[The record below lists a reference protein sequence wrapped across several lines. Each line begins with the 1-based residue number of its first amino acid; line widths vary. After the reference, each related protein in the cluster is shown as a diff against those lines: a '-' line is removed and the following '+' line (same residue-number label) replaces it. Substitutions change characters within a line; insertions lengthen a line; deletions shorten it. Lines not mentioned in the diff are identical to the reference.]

1 MVLNA
6 SSATGMSAAGPGIRL
21 AAHEQLFD
29 FNTALGADRPGKVV
43 PFDTPEAQFRKF
55 LLEHGLLPRAVVPTD
70 GARVERCPV
79 EGDSGNKNPAGT
91 YFSMTNFPPANAAT
105 GKLGECWTWCAKRR
119 TQSDERRAENRTGA
133 QDPGH

>member
-1 MVLNA
+1 MN
-6 SSATGMSAAGPGIRL
+6 SF
-21 AAHEQLFD
+21 FD

-79 EGDSGNKNPAGT
+79 EGDIGNKKSGWYIFFNDK
-91 YFSMTNFPPANAAT
+91 FPGFHKIFIPFCTAVCT
-105 GKLGECWTWCAKRR
+105 
-119 TQSDERRAENRTGA
+119 SS
-133 QDPGH
+133 